1 MGTSSFICSQS
12 NNRKRKPYNNNLVRF
27 IANENIPELNA
38 TLQCLCHIQIFV
50 TYLKGKFN
58 QIKEINSYKIFDKQ
72 GKNLTNSLK
81 DLIDNIYNHKLNDET
96 KIIPIQIETNN
107 FYEMFLKINQNYD
120 INNNCLINTILM
132 RLHDEL
138 NKAQVG
144 SIQGSPILDEN
155 NLNNALMVYMN
166 IFSSNNKSKISDYF
180 FGTYYTFTKCMNC
193 GNEIYKPK
201 AYISQFFNLEDVRK
215 FKYESCMNNLNILY
229 SSPPDC
235 NIINIMDCLYYD
247 RQGKPNPESNQI
259 CKKCGVITNINYLT
273 IIYTLPNILIF
284 IFNKANL
291 IPNVKYS
298 IQQQINIDFF
308 VDQKQ
313 NKIYDLIGVIFNPYQ
328 KKYIALCKSFLNKL
342 WYSYDDENAKLIDDI
357 QIEFN
362 NYDNPY
368 MLIYQ

>member
-1 MGTSSFICSQS
+1 MGALSFICSQS
-12 NNRKRKPYNNNLVRF
+12 NKRKPYNNNLVRF

-50 TYLKGKFN
+50 TYLKGKFD

-96 KIIPIQIETNN
+96 KIMPIQIKTNN

-120 INNNCLINTILM
+120 INNDCLINTILM

-155 NLNNALMVYMN
+155 NLNNALTVYKN
-166 IFSSNNKSKISDYF
+166 IFSSNNKSKISDHF
-180 FGTYYTFTKCMNC
+180 FGTYYTFTKCMSC

-273 IIYTLPNILIF
+273 IIYTLPKILIF

-291 IPNVKYS
+291 IPNVKYY

-313 NKIYDLIGVIFNPYQ
+313 NKIYDLIGVIFSPYQ

-368 MLIYQ
+368 MLIYQQN

>member
-1 MGTSSFICSQS
+1 MGTSCFICSQS
-12 NNRKRKPYNNNLVRF
+12 NKRKPYNNNLVRF

-50 TYLKGKFN
+50 TYLKGKFD
-58 QIKEINSYKIFDKQ
+58 QIKKINSYKIFDKQ

-96 KIIPIQIETNN
+96 KIMPIQIKTNN

-120 INNNCLINTILM
+120 INNDCLINTILM

-155 NLNNALMVYMN
+155 NLNNALMVYIN
-166 IFSSNNKSKISDYF
+166 SFLSNNKSKISDYF
-180 FGTYYTFTKCMNC
+180 FGTYYTFTKCMSC

-291 IPNVKYS
+291 IPNVKYY

-368 MLIYQ
+368 MLIYQQN